1 MLHVFPVE
9 NSEGRIMAGTQTWKA
24 TRKTSIVLRG
34 FAALYGGPAAAVL
47 PEHSH
52 AEAQVTVRFASRAS
66 TDKRA
71 PVGVDL
77 WAPRQ
82 PHSGGWK
89 ERWEV
94 VVFHLS
100 PERLAEAAE
109 ELVPSG
115 RFEILPKIAQ
125 RDRLF
130 EEMARTV
137 LHDFQNHKNM
147 SRLYLDSIGHVVAGH
162 ILRSHCETRSHK
174 EFSDRLSDDQLL
186 ALRRF
191 MDEQIE
197 SGFDASELA
206 QAAGLGPQQFIRKL
220 RTTTGL
226 SPWRYVQSYRI
237 SIAKHMLKNPGI
249 SIVEIANRL
258 GFASQSHFTNVF
270 RSKVGI
276 PPKAFRKLQ

>member
-1 MLHVFPVE
+1 LQKFDIKKLHIFRLRTVR
-9 NSEGRIMAGTQTWKA
+9 RIMAGTWKA

-137 LHDFQNHKNM
+137 VSLCTPTGVCIDVPALSPCVNVQVEPAQP
-147 SRLYLDSIGHVVAGH
+147 S
-162 ILRSHCETRSHK
+162 K
-174 EFSDRLSDDQLL
+174 EFL
-186 ALRRF
+186 ANAT
-191 MDEQIE
+191 MCHACD
-197 SGFDASELA
+197 G
-206 QAAGLGPQQFIRKL
+206 G
-220 RTTTGL
+220 
-226 SPWRYVQSYRI
+226 Y
-237 SIAKHMLKNPGI
+237 
-249 SIVEIANRL
+249 ANR
-258 GFASQSHFTNVF
+258 FVADQPSCTRFVVPF
-270 RSKVGI
+270 
-276 PPKAFRKLQ
+276 F